1 MTNDAHEA
9 RQELIEDILPF
20 WLEHGMDPVHG
31 GVLTGCD
38 RRGALV
44 ESDKSMWF
52 QGRFAWALST
62 AYVDVSRAEEYLE
75 AAASCIAFIERFGFR
90 EDGRM
95 WYRVT
100 REGAPLRMRRYL
112 FTECFACAAFAA
124 YAEAS
129 GDASYVS
136 KAVAVLERILHYRDT
151 PGLLEP
157 KEVPGT
163 RPTRGFALPMILIN
177 VAQTVR
183 RALHRVR
190 AADAEALDEHPAV
203 VGKDIDLTNYIID
216 ESIELISR
224 CFLNE
229 SYRCV
234 LEQCGPDGELL
245 DHFEGRLLNPG
256 HAIEGA
262 WFLLEE
268 AAARQ
273 DSAVRTA
280 RTPEADDPQSREAGE
295 MVSLAKKMLD
305 WMWEWGWDREYG
317 GLFYFRDA
325 RGISSP
331 EYWHDMKFWWPHT
344 EAMNATLRAW
354 DLTGESRF
362 LDRYNEVK
370 AWTYAH
376 FPDPEHGEWFGYLHR
391 DGSISSDLKGTM
403 FKGPFHIPRMLITR
417 ASRSR

>member
-1 MTNDAHEA
+1 MTNDASEA
-9 RQELIEDILPF
+9 RLELTEGILPF
-20 WLEHGMDPVHG
+20 WLENGMDATHG
-31 GVLTGCD
+31 GLLTGCD
-38 RRGALV
+38 RRGSLV

-52 QGRFAWALST
+52 QGRFAWILST
-62 AYVDVSRAEEYLE
+62 AYTDISPSSEYLE
-75 AAASCIAFIERFGFR
+75 AAASCVAFIERFGFR

-124 YAEAS
+124 YGEAS
-129 GDASYVS
+129 GDVSYVS
-136 KAVAVLERILHYRDT
+136 KATALLERILHYRDT

-163 RPTRGFALPMILIN
+163 RPARGFALPMILIN

-183 RALHRVR
+183 RALHR
-190 AADAEALDEHPAV
+190 AHGGAGGGANEHPAV

-216 ESIELISR
+216 ESIERISR
-224 CFLNE
+224 YFVNE

-234 LEQCGPDGELL
+234 LEQCGPEGELL

-268 AAARQ
+268 AATRG
-273 DSAVRTA
+273 
-280 RTPEADDPQSREAGE
+280 ADDTVTTRSAHDDEPPTHKTGDI
-295 MVSLAKKMLD
+295 VSLAVRMLD

-325 RGISSP
+325 KGISSP

-344 EAMNATLRAW
+344 EAMNATLRAYE
-354 DLTGESRF
+354 LTGEQRF
-362 LDRYNEVK
+362 LDRYVDVK
-370 AWTYAH
+370 EWTYAH
-376 FPDPEHGEWFGYLHR
+376 FPDREYGEWFGYLHR
-391 DGSISSDLKGTM
+391 DGSVSSDLKGTM
-403 FKGPFHIPRMLITR
+403 FKGPFHIPRMLLTR

>member
-1 MTNDAHEA
+1 D
-9 RQELIEDILPF
+9 
-20 WLEHGMDPVHG
+20 
-31 GVLTGCD
+31 
-38 RRGALV
+38 
-44 ESDKSMWF
+44 
-52 QGRFAWALST
+52 LSP
-62 AYVDVSRAEEYLE
+62 SPEYLE

-90 EDGRM
+90 DDGRM

-100 REGAPLRMRRYL
+100 REGSPLRMRRYL

-129 GDASYVS
+129 GDASCAS
-136 KAVAVLERILHYRDT
+136 KAVSVLERILHYRDT
-151 PGLLEP
+151 PGMLEP

-163 RPTRGFALPMILIN
+163 RPARGFALPMILLN

-183 RALHRVR
+183 RALHRVHGTDR
-190 AADAEALDEHPAV
+190 EAGAGRGPETSRGTGESDLGASGHPAV
-203 VGKDIDLTNYIID
+203 ARKDINLTNYIID
-216 ESIELISR
+216 ESVELISR
-224 CFLNE
+224 YFVNE
-229 SYRCV
+229 SHRCV

-273 DSAVRTA
+273 ADSLLTGRRA
-280 RTPEADDPQSREAGE
+280 EDDEPP
-295 MVSLAKKMLD
+295 SLASEDIVPIATRMLD

-317 GLFYFRDA
+317 GLLYFRDA
-325 RGISSP
+325 KGIASP

-344 EAMNATLRAW
+344 EAMNATLRAY
-354 DLTGESRF
+354 DLTGESSF
-362 LDRYNEVK
+362 LDRYLRVK
-370 AWTYAH
+370 EWTYAH
-376 FPDPEHGEWFGYLHR
+376 FPDREYGEWFGYLHR

-403 FKGPFHIPRMLITR
+403 FKGPFHIPRMLLAR
-417 ASRSR
+417 ACRSA

>member
-1 MTNDAHEA
+1 MTSDAHEA
-9 RQELIEDILPF
+9 RQELVTDILPF
-20 WLEHGMDPVHG
+20 WLKNGMDPVHG
-31 GVLTGCD
+31 GLLTGCD
-38 RRGALV
+38 RRGAIV

-52 QGRFAWALST
+52 QGRFAWILSV
-62 AYVDVSRAEEYLE
+62 AYADVSRDPDYLE

-100 REGAPLRMRRYL
+100 REGSPVRMRRYL

-124 YAEAS
+124 YAEAV
-129 GDASYVS
+129 GDASYMA

-157 KEVPGT
+157 KDVPRT
-163 RPTRGFALPMILIN
+163 RPARGFALPMILIN

-183 RALHRVR
+183 RALHRVHNGNGR
-190 AADAEALDEHPAV
+190 PENGYPAA

-216 ESIELISR
+216 EGIERISR
-224 CFLNE
+224 YFVNE
-229 SYRCV
+229 SYGCV

-262 WFLLEE
+262 WFILEE

-273 DSAVRTA
+273 DGLVPAG
-280 RTPEADDPQSREAGE
+280 RTPEDDDTPSREAGE
-295 MVSLAKKMLD
+295 LVSIATKMLE

-317 GLFYFRDA
+317 GLYYFRDA
-325 RGISSP
+325 KGISST

-344 EAMNATLRAW
+344 EAMNATLRAHE
-354 DLTGESRF
+354 LTGDQRF
-362 LDRYNEVK
+362 LDRYGEVK
-370 AWTYAH
+370 EWTYAH
-376 FPDPEHGEWFGYLHR
+376 FPDREHGEWFGYLHR
-391 DGSISSDLKGTM
+391 DGSVSSDLKGTM
-403 FKGPFHIPRMLITR
+403 FKGPFHIPRMLLTR
-417 ASRSR
+417 ASRA